1 MSVVQFREDGNGYS
15 NSINALNFW
24 TSVGDSIAGTAT
36 RCGLESPGCESRWGK
51 KRLPLFYT
59 LPDRPWH
66 LPASYSVGLLDPEY
80 NISLRNVG
88 NQSTEHNIL
97 EDLNLHQHCCENL
110 IYHKSQIVKKQITI
124 SNWFSVNSKLC
135 L

>member
-24 TSVGDSIAGTAT
+24 TSVGDRIAGTAT
-36 RCGLESPGCESRWGK
+36 RCGLESLGCESRWGK
-51 KRLPLFYT
+51 KDFLSFIHFQIGPGTY
-59 LPDRPWH
+59 
-66 LPASYSVGLLDPEY
+66 PASYSMGLLDPEY

-97 EDLNLHQHCCENL
+97 EDLNLHQHCC
-110 IYHKSQIVKKQITI
+110 
-124 SNWFSVNSKLC
+124 
-135 L
+135 